1 MAGFTSGCGIASNS
15 GLSITGVGSMT
26 TLATTYV
33 GSYSISN
40 GGTPSQPPT
49 HVATTTADPLS
60 GLQAPSYTSHCDHS
74 GYSSNASPLNPG
86 TYCNGLEIGN
96 ATSFTFNSGVYIING
111 GYLDLT
117 GATTVTGSGVTFFVT
132 GGKYSQPALNG
143 ISWSN
148 INNL

>member
-117 GATTVTGSGVTFFVT
+117 GATTVTGSGVTFL
-132 GGKYSQPALNG
+132 SQAENTP
-143 ISWSN
+143 SRP
-148 INNL
+148 